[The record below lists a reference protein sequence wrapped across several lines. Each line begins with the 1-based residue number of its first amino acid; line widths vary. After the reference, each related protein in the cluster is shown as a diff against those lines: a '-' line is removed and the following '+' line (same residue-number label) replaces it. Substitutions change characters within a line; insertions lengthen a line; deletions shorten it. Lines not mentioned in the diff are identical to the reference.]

1 MRITLLAKAI
11 LLRRPLI
18 LLIVCVCCVSAQTV
32 TAQDK
37 PPSDKPPSIDELA
50 SKLPRI
56 PASTPEQSV
65 SKMQIHPTFEVQ
77 IVAAEPLI
85 RDPAAIDIDENGRM
99 YVCELPEYNAYAA
112 TDKPNEKGAVKRLVD
127 TNGDGRY
134 DKATLFVK
142 DIAYPTAII
151 CWDDG
156 VFIGS
161 APDLFYCK
169 DTTGDGIADIRN
181 KILTGFGSDLAGE
194 AHLNSFRWGVDNRIH
209 ISTNLSGGN
218 VRLANAAESTAVS
231 TRGRGIILDPRDL
244 SKFALTSGAG
254 QHGMSMDNW
263 GRKFVCS
270 NSVPAQML
278 MLDDRYL
285 ARNPYLASPNLA
297 VDITPDGK
305 HTELFRISTAEP
317 WRELRTMLRRT
328 KQFRGSDEGGKPFGF
343 FTGATGIT
351 IYRGDAWPEEF
362 HGNLIVGDVANNLIY
377 RAILKPKGLELVAE
391 RADIGKEF
399 IASRDLWFR
408 PVQFTNAPDGTL
420 YAIDISRE
428 LIEGAAFL
436 PPEFMKYLDPLSG
449 SKQGRIYRIAPR
461 DFTNPPTPNLGKLT
475 IRELVSLLDHTNG
488 WHRDTASRLIY
499 QRQNSSAITW
509 LRQLVKQGETAAGRF
524 TALYLLQGLAAL
536 DESSVLTALGDS
548 EAIVRVHAL
557 RVAESL
563 VTQSVAI
570 TNRFSSMTTDRDIQV
585 RYQLAFSLG
594 AAQGQTRNLAL
605 TRLALS
611 DHQDK
616 WMPVAISS
624 SLFQGAGFVFRELST
639 QDTFLKTTTGQQF
652 MLTLATQ
659 IGTRQR
665 SDELA
670 AVLQSLSNI
679 QERDT
684 TLAPKIMEALVKN
697 IEGEQ
702 RTRLL
707 ATTGENA
714 EMLLQQLIVESITIA
729 QSPKESTEQRAAAI
743 RSLQLAKFTDTKSIM
758 VDLLELTEPF
768 EVRAAVIETLG
779 SYTNN
784 QAAEI
789 LIANWRSLGP
799 SLRSRAAE
807 TLLSRANWV
816 GLLLDAVEADRI
828 ARGEIDPAR
837 IQLLKAHPDKSIA
850 QRVAKIFL
858 SAPSGE
864 RFAVIKEYQ
873 SVLSTVGDVRQGKEI
888 FKKVCSACH
897 RLENVGTSVGADL
910 NGIRNR
916 GLPAVMLNILDP
928 NREVKPKYLTY
939 VLIDVKG
946 RSTTGMITSENA
958 NSITLQ
964 KPDGTTTTI
973 LRTEIE
979 VLQSTGLSFM
989 PEGLEK
995 QVSKQQMA
1003 DLLSYLNA
1011 LQ

>member
-1 MRITLLAKAI
+1 MTRQAKTI
-11 LLRRPLI
+11 LFHRALI
-18 LLIVCVCCVSAQTV
+18 LLIASVFCVSSQPV

-37 PPSDKPPSIDELA
+37 RPSIDELA

-56 PASTPEQSV
+56 PASTPEQSMD
-65 SKMQIHPTFEVQ
+65 KMLIHPAFEVQ
-77 IVAAEPLI
+77 IVATEPLI
-85 RDPAAIDIDENGRM
+85 RDPAAIDIDEIGRM

-112 TDKPNEKGAVKRLVD
+112 TDNPNEKGAVKRLVD

-142 DIAYPTAII
+142 DIDYPTAII
-151 CWDDG
+151 CWDNG

-161 APDLFYCK
+161 APDIFYCK
-169 DTTGDGIADIRN
+169 DTNGDGIADIRK

-218 VRLANAAESTAVS
+218 VRLANATQSTAVS

-244 SKFALTSGAG
+244 SGFELTSGAG

-297 VDITPDGK
+297 VDIAPDGK
-305 HTELFRISTAEP
+305 HTELFRISPAEP

-351 IYRGDAWPEEF
+351 IYRGDAWPEQF

-377 RAILKPKGLELVAE
+377 RAILKPKGLELVAQ
-391 RADIGKEF
+391 RADVGKEF

-408 PVQFTNAPDGTL
+408 PVQFANAPDGTL

-461 DFTNPPTPNLGKLT
+461 DFSTPPTPNLGELT
-475 IRELVSLLDHTNG
+475 TPELVSLLDHTNG

-499 QRQNSSAITW
+499 QRQDSSAVSG
-509 LRQLVKQGETAAGRF
+509 LRQLVQHGETAAGRF
-524 TALYLLQGLAAL
+524 TALYALQGLAAL
-536 DESSVLTALGDS
+536 DESSVLAALMDS
-548 EAIVRVHAL
+548 AAIVRVHAL
-557 RVAESL
+557 RVSESL
-563 VTQSVAI
+563 ASQSVAI
-570 TNRFSSMTTDRDIQV
+570 TNHLSNMTTDLNIQV

-594 AAQGQTRNLAL
+594 AVQGQTRNQAL
-605 TRLALS
+605 TQLVLS
-611 DHQDK
+611 NHQNK
-616 WMPVAISS
+616 WLSVAISS
-624 SLFQGAGFVFRELST
+624 SLFQGAGFVFQKLST
-639 QDTFLKTTTGQQF
+639 EDAFLKSTTGQQF
-652 MLTLATQ
+652 ILTLATQ

-665 SDELA
+665 ADELA
-670 AVLQSLSNI
+670 AVLQSLNNI
-679 QERDT
+679 QQRDT
-684 TLAPKIMEALVKN
+684 TLASKIMEALVKN
-697 IEGEQ
+697 IAGEQ
-702 RTRLL
+702 RAKLL

-714 EMLLQQLIVESITIA
+714 AMVLQQLIVESLSIA
-729 QSPKESTEQRAAAI
+729 QSSKESPEKRAAAI
-743 RSLQLAKFTDTKSIM
+743 RSLQLATFDDSKNIM
-758 VDLLELTEPF
+758 LKLLKLTEPF

-779 SYTNN
+779 FYTHN

-789 LIANWRSLGP
+789 LITNWRSLSP

-816 GLLLDAVEADRI
+816 TLFLDAVEAGSI

-837 IQLLKAHPDKSIA
+837 IQLLKAHPDKNIA
-850 QRVAKIFL
+850 QRVAQIFL
-858 SAPSGE
+858 SSPSGA
-864 RFAVIKEYQ
+864 RLAVIKEYQ
-873 SVLSTVGDVRQGKEI
+873 SSLSTKGDISQGKEI

-939 VLIDVKG
+939 VLVDVKG
-946 RSTTGMITSENA
+946 RSTTGMITAENA

-964 KPDGTTTTI
+964 KPDGTSTTI
-973 LRTEIE
+973 LRTEME

-995 QVSKQQMA
+995 QVNKQQMA

>member
-1 MRITLLAKAI
+1 MRMIRLANTQ
-11 LLRRPLI
+11 LLRH
-18 LLIVCVCCVSAQTV
+18 LLTSLLVCAFCVSSHTV
-32 TAQDK
+32 IAQDK
-37 PPSDKPPSIDELA
+37 PPSIDQLA

-56 PASTPEQSV
+56 PASTPEQSMD
-65 SKMQIHPTFEVQ
+65 KMQIHPAFEVQ
-77 IVAAEPLI
+77 IVATEPLI

-99 YVCELPEYNAYAA
+99 YVCELPEYNAYAVA
-112 TDKPNEKGAVKRLVD
+112 DNPHEKGTVKRLVD

-169 DTTGDGIADIRN
+169 DTTGDGIADIHH

-218 VRLANAAESTAVS
+218 VRLANATESTAVS
-231 TRGRGIILDPRDL
+231 TRGRGIILNPRDL
-244 SKFALTSGAG
+244 SGFELTSGAG

-285 ARNPYLASPNLA
+285 ARNPYLTAPNLA
-297 VDITPDGK
+297 VDIAPDGK
-305 HTELFRISTAEP
+305 HTELFRISAAEP

-351 IYRGDAWPEEF
+351 IYRGNAWPAEF

-391 RADIGKEF
+391 KADVGKEF

-461 DFTNPPTPNLGKLT
+461 GFSTPATPNLGELAT
-475 IRELVSLLDHTNG
+475 RELVSLLDHTNG

-499 QRQNSSAITW
+499 QRQDSSAITS

-524 TALYLLQGLAAL
+524 TALYTLQGLGAL
-536 DESSVLTALGDS
+536 DESSVLAALIDS
-548 EAIVRVHAL
+548 DAIVRVHAL
-557 RVAESL
+557 RVAEAL
-563 VTQSVAI
+563 VAQSVAI
-570 TNRFSSMTTDRDIQV
+570 SNRFSNMTTDRDIQV

-594 AAQGQTRNLAL
+594 AAQGKNRYQAL

-624 SLFQGAGFVFRELST
+624 SLFQGAGFVFRELT
-639 QDTFLKTTTGQQF
+639 THDTFLKTTTGQQF

-659 IGTRQR
+659 IGARQR
-665 SDELA
+665 ADELA
-670 AVLQSLSNI
+670 AVLQSLSSIKNH
-679 QERDT
+679 DA
-684 TLAPKIMEALVKN
+684 TLAPKVMEALVKN

-702 RTRLL
+702 RTKLL
-707 ATTGENA
+707 ASTGENA
-714 EMLLQQLIVESITIA
+714 AMVLQQLIVESMDIS
-729 QSPKESTEQRAAAI
+729 QSPQESTEKRAAAI
-743 RSLQLAKFTDTKSIM
+743 RSLQLAKFADIKSIM
-758 VDLLELTEPF
+758 VDLLDLTEPF
-768 EVRAAVIETLG
+768 GVRAAVIETLG
-779 SYTNN
+779 SYTDD
-784 QAAEI
+784 QAAEM

-816 GLLLDAVEADRI
+816 TLLLNAVQTERI

-837 IQLLKAHPDKSIA
+837 IQLLKAHPDKNIA
-850 QRVAKIFL
+850 QRVADIFM
-858 SAPSGE
+858 SSPNGD
-864 RFAVIKEYQ
+864 RFDVIKEYQ
-873 SVLSTVGDVRQGKEI
+873 SALDTLGDVGKGKEV

-897 RLENVGTSVGADL
+897 RLENIGTSVGADL

-916 GLPAVMLNILDP
+916 GLPAVLLNILDP

-946 RSTTGMITSENA
+946 RSTTGMITAENA

-964 KPDGTTTTI
+964 KPDGTNTTI

>member
-1 MRITLLAKAI
+1 M
-11 LLRRPLI
+11 
-18 LLIVCVCCVSAQTV
+18 
-32 TAQDK
+32 DK
-37 PPSDKPPSIDELA
+37 ML
-50 SKLPRI
+50 
-56 PASTPEQSV
+56 
-65 SKMQIHPTFEVQ
+65 IHPAFEVQ
-77 IVAAEPLI
+77 IVATEPLI
-85 RDPAAIDIDENGRM
+85 RDPAAIDIDEIGRM

-112 TDKPNEKGAVKRLVD
+112 TDNPNEKGAVKRLVD

-142 DIAYPTAII
+142 DIDYPTAII
-151 CWDDG
+151 CWDNG

-161 APDLFYCK
+161 APDIFYCK
-169 DTTGDGIADIRN
+169 DTNGDGIADIRK

-218 VRLANAAESTAVS
+218 VRLANATQSTAVS

-244 SKFALTSGAG
+244 SGFELTSGAG

-297 VDITPDGK
+297 VDIAPDGK
-305 HTELFRISTAEP
+305 HTELFRISPAEP

-351 IYRGDAWPEEF
+351 IYRGDAWPEQF

-377 RAILKPKGLELVAE
+377 RAILKPKGLELVAQ
-391 RADIGKEF
+391 RADVGKEF

-408 PVQFTNAPDGTL
+408 PVQFANAPDGTL

-461 DFTNPPTPNLGKLT
+461 DFSTPPTPNLGELT
-475 IRELVSLLDHTNG
+475 TPELVSLLDHTNG

-499 QRQNSSAITW
+499 QRQDSSAVSG
-509 LRQLVKQGETAAGRF
+509 LRQLVQYGETAAGRF
-524 TALYLLQGLAAL
+524 TALYALQGLAAL
-536 DESSVLTALGDS
+536 DESSVLAALMDS
-548 EAIVRVHAL
+548 AAIVRVHAL
-557 RVAESL
+557 RVSESL
-563 VTQSVAI
+563 ASQSVAI
-570 TNRFSSMTTDRDIQV
+570 TNHLSNMTTDLNIQV

-594 AAQGQTRNLAL
+594 AVQGQTRNQAL
-605 TRLALS
+605 TQLVLS
-611 DHQDK
+611 NHQNK
-616 WMPVAISS
+616 WLSVAISS
-624 SLFQGAGFVFRELST
+624 SLFQGAGFVFQKLST
-639 QDTFLKTTTGQQF
+639 EDAFLKSTTGQQF
-652 MLTLATQ
+652 ILTLATQ

-665 SDELA
+665 ADELA
-670 AVLQSLSNI
+670 AVLQSLNNI
-679 QERDT
+679 QQRDT

-697 IEGEQ
+697 IAGEQ
-702 RTRLL
+702 RTKLL

-714 EMLLQQLIVESITIA
+714 AMVLQQLIVESLSIA
-729 QSPKESTEQRAAAI
+729 QSSKESPEKRAAAI
-743 RSLQLAKFTDTKSIM
+743 RSLQLATFDDSKSIM
-758 VDLLELTEPF
+758 LKLLKLTEPF

-779 SYTNN
+779 FYTHN

-789 LIANWRSLGP
+789 LITNWRSLSP

-816 GLLLDAVEADRI
+816 TLFLDAVEAGSI

-837 IQLLKAHPDKSIA
+837 IQLLKAHPDKNIA
-850 QRVAKIFL
+850 QRVAQIFL
-858 SAPSGE
+858 SSPSGA
-864 RFAVIKEYQ
+864 RLAVIKEYQ
-873 SVLSTVGDVRQGKEI
+873 SSLSTKGDISQGKEI

-939 VLIDVKG
+939 VLVDVKG
-946 RSTTGMITSENA
+946 RSTTGMITAENA

-964 KPDGTTTTI
+964 KPDGTSTTI
-973 LRTEIE
+973 LRTEME

-995 QVSKQQMA
+995 QVNKQQMA

>member
-1 MRITLLAKAI
+1 M
-11 LLRRPLI
+11 
-18 LLIVCVCCVSAQTV
+18 
-32 TAQDK
+32 DK
-37 PPSDKPPSIDELA
+37 ML
-50 SKLPRI
+50 
-56 PASTPEQSV
+56 
-65 SKMQIHPTFEVQ
+65 IHPAFEVQ
-77 IVAAEPLI
+77 IVATEPLI
-85 RDPAAIDIDENGRM
+85 RDPAAIDIDEIGRM

-112 TDKPNEKGAVKRLVD
+112 TDNPNEKGAVKRLVD

-142 DIAYPTAII
+142 DIDYPTAII
-151 CWDDG
+151 CWDNG

-161 APDLFYCK
+161 APDIFYCK
-169 DTTGDGIADIRN
+169 DTNGDGIADIRK

-218 VRLANAAESTAVS
+218 VRLANATQSTAVS

-244 SKFALTSGAG
+244 SGFELTSGAG

-297 VDITPDGK
+297 VDIAPDGK
-305 HTELFRISTAEP
+305 HTELFRISPAEP

-351 IYRGDAWPEEF
+351 IYRGDAWPEQF

-377 RAILKPKGLELVAE
+377 RAILKPKGLELVAQ
-391 RADIGKEF
+391 RADVGKEF

-408 PVQFTNAPDGTL
+408 PVQFANAPDGTL

-461 DFTNPPTPNLGKLT
+461 DFSTPPTPNLGELT
-475 IRELVSLLDHTNG
+475 TPELVSLLDHTNG

-499 QRQNSSAITW
+499 QRQDSSAVSG
-509 LRQLVKQGETAAGRF
+509 LRQLVQYGETAAGRF
-524 TALYLLQGLAAL
+524 TALYALQGLAAL
-536 DESSVLTALGDS
+536 DESSVLAALMDS
-548 EAIVRVHAL
+548 AAIVRVHAL
-557 RVAESL
+557 RVSESL
-563 VTQSVAI
+563 ASQSVAI
-570 TNRFSSMTTDRDIQV
+570 TNHLSNMTTDLNIQV

-594 AAQGQTRNLAL
+594 AVQGQTRNQAL
-605 TRLALS
+605 TQLVLS
-611 DHQDK
+611 NHQNK
-616 WMPVAISS
+616 WLSVAISS
-624 SLFQGAGFVFRELST
+624 SLFQGAGFVFQKLST
-639 QDTFLKTTTGQQF
+639 EDAFLKSTTGQQF
-652 MLTLATQ
+652 ILTLATQ

-665 SDELA
+665 ADELA
-670 AVLQSLSNI
+670 AVLQSLNNI
-679 QERDT
+679 QQRDT
-684 TLAPKIMEALVKN
+684 TLASKIMEALVKN
-697 IEGEQ
+697 IAGEQ
-702 RTRLL
+702 RTKLL

-714 EMLLQQLIVESITIA
+714 AMVLQQLIVESLSIA
-729 QSPKESTEQRAAAI
+729 QSSKESPEKRAAAI
-743 RSLQLAKFTDTKSIM
+743 RSLQLATFDDSKSIM
-758 VDLLELTEPF
+758 LKLLKLTEPF

-779 SYTNN
+779 FYTHN

-789 LIANWRSLGP
+789 LITNWRSLSP

-816 GLLLDAVEADRI
+816 TLFLDAVEAGSI

-837 IQLLKAHPDKSIA
+837 IQLLKAHPDKNIA
-850 QRVAKIFL
+850 QRVAQIFL
-858 SAPSGE
+858 SSPSGA
-864 RFAVIKEYQ
+864 RLAVIKEYQ
-873 SVLSTVGDVRQGKEI
+873 SSLSTKGDISQGKEI

-939 VLIDVKG
+939 VLVDVKG
-946 RSTTGMITSENA
+946 RSTTGMITAENA

-964 KPDGTTTTI
+964 KPDGTSTTI
-973 LRTEIE
+973 LRTEME

-995 QVSKQQMA
+995 QVNKQQMA

>member
-1 MRITLLAKAI
+1 M
-11 LLRRPLI
+11 
-18 LLIVCVCCVSAQTV
+18 
-32 TAQDK
+32 DK
-37 PPSDKPPSIDELA
+37 ML
-50 SKLPRI
+50 
-56 PASTPEQSV
+56 
-65 SKMQIHPTFEVQ
+65 IHPAFEVQ
-77 IVAAEPLI
+77 IVATEPLI
-85 RDPAAIDIDENGRM
+85 RDPAAIDIDEIGRM

-112 TDKPNEKGAVKRLVD
+112 TDNPNEKGAVKRLVD

-142 DIAYPTAII
+142 DIDYPTAII
-151 CWDDG
+151 CWDNG

-161 APDLFYCK
+161 APDIFYCK
-169 DTTGDGIADIRN
+169 DTNGDGIADIRK

-218 VRLANAAESTAVS
+218 VRLANATQSTAVS

-244 SKFALTSGAG
+244 SGFELTSGAG

-297 VDITPDGK
+297 VDIAPDGK
-305 HTELFRISTAEP
+305 HTELFRISPAEP

-351 IYRGDAWPEEF
+351 IYRGDAWPEQF

-377 RAILKPKGLELVAE
+377 RAILKPKGLELVAQ
-391 RADIGKEF
+391 RADVGKEF

-408 PVQFTNAPDGTL
+408 PVQFANAPDGTL

-461 DFTNPPTPNLGKLT
+461 DFSTPPTPNLGELT
-475 IRELVSLLDHTNG
+475 TPELVSLLDHTNG

-499 QRQNSSAITW
+499 QRQDSSAVSG
-509 LRQLVKQGETAAGRF
+509 LRQLVQYGETAAGRF
-524 TALYLLQGLAAL
+524 TALYALQGLAAL
-536 DESSVLTALGDS
+536 DESSVLAALMDS
-548 EAIVRVHAL
+548 AAIVRVHAL
-557 RVAESL
+557 RVSESL
-563 VTQSVAI
+563 ASQSVAI
-570 TNRFSSMTTDRDIQV
+570 TNHLSNMTTDLNIQV

-594 AAQGQTRNLAL
+594 AVQGQTRNQAL
-605 TRLALS
+605 TQLVLS
-611 DHQDK
+611 NHQNK
-616 WMPVAISS
+616 WLSVAISS
-624 SLFQGAGFVFRELST
+624 SLFQGAGFVFQKLST
-639 QDTFLKTTTGQQF
+639 EDAFLKSTTGQQF
-652 MLTLATQ
+652 ILTLATQ

-665 SDELA
+665 ADELA
-670 AVLQSLSNI
+670 AVLQSLNNI
-679 QERDT
+679 QQRDT
-684 TLAPKIMEALVKN
+684 TLASKIMEALVKN
-697 IEGEQ
+697 IAGEQ
-702 RTRLL
+702 RAKLL

-714 EMLLQQLIVESITIA
+714 AMVLQQLIVESLSIA
-729 QSPKESTEQRAAAI
+729 QSSKESPEKRAAAI
-743 RSLQLAKFTDTKSIM
+743 RSLQLATFDDSKNIM
-758 VDLLELTEPF
+758 LKLLKLTEPF

-779 SYTNN
+779 FYTHN

-789 LIANWRSLGP
+789 LITNWRSLSP

-816 GLLLDAVEADRI
+816 TLFLDAVEAGSI

-837 IQLLKAHPDKSIA
+837 IQLLKAHPDKNIA
-850 QRVAKIFL
+850 QRVAQIFL
-858 SAPSGE
+858 SSPSGA
-864 RFAVIKEYQ
+864 RLAVIKEYQ
-873 SVLSTVGDVRQGKEI
+873 SSLSTKGDISQGKEI

-939 VLIDVKG
+939 VLVDVKG
-946 RSTTGMITSENA
+946 RSTTGMITAENA

-964 KPDGTTTTI
+964 KPDGTSTTI
-973 LRTEIE
+973 LRTEME

-995 QVSKQQMA
+995 QVNKQQMA